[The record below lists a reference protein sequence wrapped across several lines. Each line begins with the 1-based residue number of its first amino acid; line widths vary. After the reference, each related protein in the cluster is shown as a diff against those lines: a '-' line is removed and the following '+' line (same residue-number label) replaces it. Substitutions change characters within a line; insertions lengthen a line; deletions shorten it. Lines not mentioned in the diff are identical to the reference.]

1 LLPGRG
7 GDGRDFA
14 KIYEAHSELNDV
26 LIIGLTPRGYGW
38 YPSPM
43 KYPISQTAKGIRYSI
58 KKIEKAIKKLQK
70 ACKFTKDKTVL
81 AGFSAGG
88 VLAIQTAINSKEPYA
103 GVIVHS
109 GAIYEPNKM
118 PTCRQT
124 TPFLL
129 THGKQ
134 DDMFE
139 WDERYVPMKQ
149 ILLNLKYPVCCSE
162 REGKHACIK
171 KDREAA
177 IAFLEAAF

>member
-1 LLPGRG
+1 MKYCILMPKKPVRGCLILLPGRG

-118 PTCRQT
+118 PT
-124 TPFLL
+124 
-129 THGKQ
+129 
-134 DDMFE
+134 E
-139 WDERYVPMKQ
+139 WNDRYVPMKQ